1 MIQRPLIGLTNEIL
15 AGFSSNQEKPCLSLY
30 QPTHRRHPENQQD
43 PIRFRNLL
51 KELEA
56 LLHENY
62 PNAEAQAL
70 LEPFE
75 ALAHDDEFWKGAL
88 EGLAVL
94 GAPGI
99 FRAMKIPQQ
108 VAALVVVADS
118 FHTKP
123 LRRFLQSVD
132 RFQVL
137 ALSLD
142 KIRLFE
148 GNRYTLDELELL
160 PGVPQTIS
168 DALGEELTEAHQT
181 VASYGGVGGTS
192 NRMHHGSGAK
202 ADEADSD
209 ADRFFRAVDR
219 AVSEHYSKPSGLPL
233 ILAALPEHHHLFH
246 EVSQNPLLVAEGIR
260 VNPES
265 LPAGELCRLA
275 WKAIEP
281 SYLARL
287 ASLREGFEQ
296 ACARDF
302 GSDDL
307 AQVAGAASSGRVE
320 TLLID
325 GERQIA
331 GRLDGATGLVELA
344 KAGDPPTDDLLD
356 DLGELVAMKGG
367 TVLVLP
373 TERMPSSTGL
383 AAIYRY

>member
-1 MIQRPLIGLTNEIL
+1 M
-15 AGFSSNQEKPCLSLY
+15 
-30 QPTHRRHPENQQD
+30 
-43 PIRFRNLL
+43 
-51 KELEA
+51 
-56 LLHENY
+56 LHENY